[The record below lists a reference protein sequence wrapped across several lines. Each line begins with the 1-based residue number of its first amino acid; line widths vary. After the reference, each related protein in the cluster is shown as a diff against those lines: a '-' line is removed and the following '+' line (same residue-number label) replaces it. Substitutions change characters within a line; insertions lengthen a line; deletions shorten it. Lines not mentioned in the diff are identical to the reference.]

1 MSGARSTKGGL
12 FFIWVLQLTAL
23 FHKAI
28 WLWVYKKK
36 VRVGQEVRGIK
47 QTGSTVQSGCVYVC
61 VCIKL
66 CSLGSN
72 KKKKTLFEIHTHV
85 EEKG

>member
-47 QTGSTVQSGCVYVC
+47 QTGDTVQSGCVYVC
-61 VCIKL
+61 VYKTVL
-66 CSLGSN
+66 PGV
-72 KKKKTLFEIHTHV
+72 KQGKKTLFEIHTHV